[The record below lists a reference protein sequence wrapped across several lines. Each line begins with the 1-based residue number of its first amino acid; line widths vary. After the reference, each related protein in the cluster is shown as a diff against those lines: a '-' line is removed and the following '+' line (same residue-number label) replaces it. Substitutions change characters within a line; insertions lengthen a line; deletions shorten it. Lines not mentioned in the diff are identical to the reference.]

1 MAGLQPV
8 RAEGIVEWMER
19 RRRQVAAWG
28 PEAELAD
35 RAAWAAGGVAGE
47 LPYAPRPSDVVSLGA
62 RTVQLGR
69 GAERSYPVAN
79 SSTFSAASGRTPMS
93 WTSAR
98 AQVRPVTYRPTSTA
112 GPMAPPAA
120 AAGPRP
126 TQEDEMA
133 KLRREQAAFKEV
145 VREESRRNRWMAIPA
160 LAPMAVPLLAEGA
173 ALLTGRLAASQ
184 LSRAPLNLLG
194 REPGLAPKPPVSAPR
209 PNPLTTPEK
218 TALRDAARTR
228 YAQANPGYGKA
239 WEVEIHHRIDLR
251 FSHLFPKAD
260 PNRLANLAA
269 LQKGAHNV
277 VTQATN
283 RFLRALGRE
292 PTPTE
297 VVAHKLELDK
307 LIETD
312 LVRAGAPRPPPG
324 APK

>member
-1 MAGLQPV
+1 MAGLQPARDDV

-19 RRRQVAAWG
+19 RRREVAARG
-28 PEAELAD
+28 PKAELAG
-35 RAAWAAGGVAGE
+35 RATWAAGGVAGE
-47 LPYAPRPSDVVSLGA
+47 LPYAPRPSDVVTLGA
-62 RTVQLGR
+62 PTLQLG
-69 GAERSYPVAN
+69 SYPVPG
-79 SSTFSAASGRTPMS
+79 SSAFSATPDRPPTS

-98 AQVRPVTYRPTSTA
+98 TRVQPVAYRPAS
-112 GPMAPPAA
+112 AA
-120 AAGPRP
+120 APVGTASSRP

-145 VREESRRNRWMAIPA
+145 VREESRRNSWMAIPA

-194 REPGLAPKPPVSAPR
+194 REPGLAPKPPISAPR
-209 PNPLTTPEK
+209 PNPLTTAEK
-218 TALRDAARTR
+218 TALRDAGRTR
-228 YAQANPGYGKA
+228 YAQANPGYSKA

-251 FSHLFPKAD
+251 FAHLFPKAD

-292 PTPTE
+292 PTPAE
-297 VVAHKLELDK
+297 VMAHKLELDK
-307 LIETD
+307 LLETY
-312 LVRAGAPRPPPG
+312 LVRAGVPRPPPG
-324 APK
+324 VPK